1 MRDPKRVK
9 RIVEKLE
16 KIWSRF
22 PDWRLGQLLINISSS
37 KWLDLYCM
45 EDEELE
51 EYLDSLSYNNK
62 EVK

>member
-1 MRDPKRVK
+1 MRDPKRIK
-9 RIVEKLE
+9 RITEKLD

-22 PDWRLGQLLINISSS
+22 PDWRLGQMLINISSS

-51 EYLDSLSYNNK
+51 KFMDDLGYNIK
-62 EVK
+62 KR